1 MLKLPLL
8 FTNWAWSEDS
18 IPVTDYVGRLQKLEE
33 FLIGISFVVCV
44 LIVVAFVYFA
54 FRYRRKTD
62 DEQGEK
68 GSSHNNLLEFT
79 WSFIPFLIFMGSFV
93 WGWILYDDL
102 RKAPANSLEIHV
114 YGQKWNWDFVYKNG
128 KKTTNEIV
136 VPIDQPVKLVM
147 TSRDVIHSFYIP
159 SFKIKQDTVPG
170 IYSFLWFKANK
181 TGNFEVFCTEFCGTG
196 HSSMGAKL
204 KVVSREEWET
214 WLKNDPYRGLSMTEV
229 GKKVFQGRCTACH
242 KVTQEKLIGPGL
254 AGIYN
259 TKRELETGLTVL
271 ADENYLR
278 ESILN
283 PSAKISKGY
292 PNQMTP
298 FAGLL
303 SEEELSGLIE
313 YIKSLDGSDQKMS
326 WLY

>member
-1 MLKLPLL
+1 MS
-8 FTNWAWSEDS
+8 WAQEQDS

-33 FLIGISFVVCV
+33 FLIGMSFVVCV
-44 LIVVAFVYFA
+44 LVVLTFVYFA
-54 FRYRRKTD
+54 FRYRRNSD
-62 DEQGEK
+62 DEIPEK
-68 GSSHNNLLEFT
+68 SSSHNNILEIT
-79 WSFIPFLIFMGSFV
+79 WSFIPFVIFIGSFV
-93 WGWILYDDL
+93 WGWVLYEDL
-102 RKAPANSLEIHV
+102 RSPPANSLEIHV

-128 KKTTNEIV
+128 RKISNEFV
-136 VPIDQPVKLVM
+136 VPVGRPVKLVM

-170 IYSFLWFKANK
+170 VYSFLWFKANK

-196 HSSMGAKL
+196 HSIMTAKL
-204 KVVSREEWET
+204 KVVSESEWEN
-214 WLKNDPYRGLSMTEV
+214 WLKNDPYKGLSLV
-229 GKKVFQGRCTACH
+229 DIGKKVFQGRCTACH
-242 KVTQEKLIGPGL
+242 KTSKEKFIGPGL
-254 AGIYN
+254 SGLYN
-259 TKRELETGLTVL
+259 TERKLEAGLTVL

-283 PSAKISKGY
+283 PSAKISEGY

-313 YIKSLDGSDQKMS
+313 YIKSLKETEEKIS
-326 WLY
+326 WLLEKDFLK